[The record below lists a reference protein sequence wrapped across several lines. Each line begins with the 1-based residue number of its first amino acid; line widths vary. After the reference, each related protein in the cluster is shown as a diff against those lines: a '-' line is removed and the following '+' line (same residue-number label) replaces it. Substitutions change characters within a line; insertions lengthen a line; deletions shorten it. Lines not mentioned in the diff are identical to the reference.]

1 MIGVNKR
8 MQKRVA
14 EAVRQNADIKTSVQ
28 AVRHVLKTVGTDI
41 V

>member
-8 MQKRVA
+8 MQSQVA
-14 EAVRQNADIKTSVQ
+14 ESVRQNEDIKTSVQ
-28 AVRHVLKTVGTDI
+28 AVSHVLKTVGTDI